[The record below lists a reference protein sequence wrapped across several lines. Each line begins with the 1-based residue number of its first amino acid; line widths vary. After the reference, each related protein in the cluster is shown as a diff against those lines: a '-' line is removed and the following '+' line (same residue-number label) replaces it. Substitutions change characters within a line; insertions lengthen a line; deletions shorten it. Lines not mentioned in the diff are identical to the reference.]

1 MRIPHLGMHHYKDSL
16 SNGDLYV
23 VFEVVMPTK
32 LNE

>member
-1 MRIPHLGMHHYKDSL
+1 MRIPNLGMHHYKDSL

-23 VFEVVMPTK
+23 VFEVEMPKK